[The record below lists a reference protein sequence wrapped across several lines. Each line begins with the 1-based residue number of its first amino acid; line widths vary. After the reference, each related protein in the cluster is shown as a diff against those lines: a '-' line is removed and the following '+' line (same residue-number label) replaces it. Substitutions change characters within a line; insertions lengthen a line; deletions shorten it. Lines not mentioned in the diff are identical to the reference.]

1 MLVVGSTGYIGKF
14 VTKELIARG
23 FNVVAFAREQSGV
36 GGKARREDTE
46 KVPLRITPVHATV
59 RYLCNTPVPL
69 LMWYIIDGSM
79 CTVGTHPP
87 HRFLPQLQVSKQA
100 GLVCVQEFAGADV
113 RFGDVQDMESLRAVG
128 FSEPVDVVVSCLA
141 SRTGGKVRGRG
152 ALKHAAW
159 CMRKR
164 GAGCCMQEW
173 HAGDVQAFRGL
184 LDKCY

>member
-1 MLVVGSTGYIGKF
+1 M
-14 VTKELIARG
+14 
-23 FNVVAFAREQSGV
+23 
-36 GGKARREDTE
+36 
-46 KVPLRITPVHATV
+46 
-59 RYLCNTPVPL
+59 
-69 LMWYIIDGSM
+69 
-79 CTVGTHPP
+79 GTHPP

-159 CMRKR
+159 CMQNLRHGQGR
-164 GAGCCMQEW
+164 AGLLHATQSGMQ
-173 HAGDVQAFRGL
+173 GDVQAFRGL
-184 LDKCY
+184 LDKQHTECAVHRAIAAHLRDAPRGR